1 MPTVKPNKLDHSA
14 IAPAA
19 LPSPSSRRFLIGS
32 AGVAAAASLP
42 AATIAESSERAN
54 ASTPFNRAKENAP

>member
-1 MPTVKPNKLDHSA
+1 MSAIKPNKLDHSA

-19 LPSPSSRRFLIGS
+19 LPSPSRRRFLIGS

-42 AATIAESSERAN
+42 AATIAATS
-54 ASTPFNRAKENAP
+54 